1 MYLPNAF
8 ILNMSF
14 QKEFL
19 WVYYALRDKKERNE
33 KVQCNG
39 SKLSRLMDA
48 LSLALFKML
57 INRSLQYLAYRL

>member
-19 WVYYALRDKKERNE
+19 WVYYALRDKKNE
-33 KVQCNG
+33 MRTFRV
-39 SKLSRLMDA
+39 MEA
-48 LSLALFKML
+48 SLVG
-57 INRSLQYLAYRL
+57 